1 MESKVTSNEKTIPD
15 EIKVR
20 ILAVNWNE
28 NIIGYLM
35 KENSGNYFFKYDD
48 KGIQEAR
55 KNGYPYIIGF
65 KDTRRGKVYAS
76 KDLFPVFKSR
86 IPTKQRRDLDDIL
99 ESYGMENYDEFD
111 LLAFSGGRLF
121 TDAISFAEYTPEILK
136 AKRRLINND
145 ITSKSYDEVES
156 NGR

>member
-1 MESKVTSNEKTIPD
+1 MKYEFKDSDEMYLKV
-15 EIKVR
+15 
-20 ILAVNWNE
+20 
-28 NIIGYLM
+28 
-35 KENSGNYFFKYDD
+35 
-48 KGIQEAR
+48 
-55 KNGYPYIIGF
+55 YPYTSGWN
-65 KDTRRGKVYAS
+65 S
-76 KDLFPVFKSR
+76 
-86 IPTKQRRDLDDIL
+86 PTRRDLDDIL

>member
-65 KDTRRGKVYAS
+65 KDTRKTIYWCDFFWQIYTRN
-76 KDLFPVFKSR
+76 FKS
-86 IPTKQRRDLDDIL
+86 K
-99 ESYGMENYDEFD
+99 
-111 LLAFSGGRLF
+111 
-121 TDAISFAEYTPEILK
+121 K
-136 AKRRLINND
+136 KIN
-145 ITSKSYDEVES
+145 K
-156 NGR
+156 